1 MNYSH
6 WTDCNLLPAD
16 EDDIISP
23 DIFLIVHKAKVKSI
37 YLKRFLP
44 QLHIIRFQKRTAV
57 VPFPGTE
64 RTQLY
69 YVAAPKLGT
78 HTWFPEQLSAMWRRS
93 TVPWGLKW
101 TLIAPRE
108 RQFAP

>member
-16 EDDIISP
+16 EDDIVSP

-37 YLKRFLP
+37 YLKQFLP

-57 VPFPGTE
+57 VPFPSTE